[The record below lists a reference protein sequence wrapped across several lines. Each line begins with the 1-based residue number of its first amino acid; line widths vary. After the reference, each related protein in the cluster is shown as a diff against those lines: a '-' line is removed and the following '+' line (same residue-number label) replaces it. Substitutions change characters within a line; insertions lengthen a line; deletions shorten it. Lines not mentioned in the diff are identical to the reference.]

1 MIWNSLEE
9 LVESMWEPAFRGR
22 QGGEITNWEMEKLK
36 QQEEITQMKH
46 SAWQK
51 KKKKCN
57 RDQGGG
63 QEENNQNHRA

>member
-51 KKKKCN
+51 KKKKM
-57 RDQGGG
+57 
-63 QEENNQNHRA
+63 